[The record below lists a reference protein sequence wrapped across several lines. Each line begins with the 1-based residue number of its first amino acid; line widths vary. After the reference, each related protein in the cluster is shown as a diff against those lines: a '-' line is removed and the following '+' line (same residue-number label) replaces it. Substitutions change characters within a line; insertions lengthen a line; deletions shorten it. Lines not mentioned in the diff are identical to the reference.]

1 MPIPENEL
9 TWNADTIADFRAHEG
24 RITAGPLTGSNLL
37 LMTSMGVR
45 SGKPRTAPLGY
56 TRDGERYIVV
66 GSNSGRDQQAE
77 WVANIAADP
86 IVTVE
91 VGTETF
97 QARAEVTRDAE
108 RRRLLD
114 AHIEA
119 IPIFG
124 RYETMTD
131 RELPVVALERL
142 DPD

>member
-1 MPIPENEL
+1 MPIPENEIA
-9 TWNADTIADFRAHEG
+9 WNAGTIADFRAHEG
-24 RITAGPLTGSNLL
+24 RITAGPLAGSNLL
-37 LMTSMGVR
+37 LLTSTGVR

-56 TRDGERYIVV
+56 TRDGDRYVVV

-77 WVANIAADP
+77 WIANIAADP

-91 VGTETF
+91 VGTEMF
-97 QARAEVTRDAE
+97 QARAEITRDAE

-114 AHIEA
+114 AHIAA

-142 DPD
+142 AD